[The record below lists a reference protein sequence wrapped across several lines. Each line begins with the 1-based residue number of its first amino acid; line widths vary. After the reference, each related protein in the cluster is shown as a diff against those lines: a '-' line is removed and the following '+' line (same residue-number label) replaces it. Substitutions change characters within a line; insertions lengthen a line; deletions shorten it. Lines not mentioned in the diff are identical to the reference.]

1 MTLNSAAVVA
11 SVAMN
16 EDKQGN
22 QLSKPVANVQ
32 LELWDGTQLPALRQD
47 DNWQEFY
54 YQWLPAYRQTFP
66 ASVNPRRTSTF
77 NQSTCQLA
85 TIKNVHSHTQER

>member
-1 MTLNSAAVVA
+1 MFMPMTLNSAAVVA

-32 LELWDGTQLPALRQD
+32 LEL
-47 DNWQEFY
+47 
-54 YQWLPAYRQTFP
+54 
-66 ASVNPRRTSTF
+66 
-77 NQSTCQLA
+77 
-85 TIKNVHSHTQER
+85 